1 MMQSPHSSTQQW
13 VRYTHLGHSGFGLL
27 NGDKIAVHTGDM
39 FASPTPTGEQLVLA
53 DVQVG
58 LPCQPQKFIGLWNNF
73 HAQAA
78 KQNLALPLE
87 PLYFIKAASSYCA
100 HGQAV
105 LSPSSY
111 DGRVVYEGEL
121 GLVIGKT
128 CKNAD
133 LDEALTAIFG
143 VTCVNDVTA
152 LDLINRDASFAQWTR
167 AKSFD
172 TFGVFGPVIATG
184 LDLNALSVKT
194 FLNGRERQN
203 YPCSDMIFSP
213 AQIVSALSREMT
225 LHPGDLIACGT
236 SLGVLPMKPG
246 TVVEVVIEGI
256 GVLRNTFMPSSG
268 ETDLHNTNLQKP
280 ATHGA
285 SKP

>member
-1 MMQSPHSSTQQW
+1 MMRSLPPSPQHW

-27 NGDKIAVHTGDM
+27 NGSQIAVHMGDM
-39 FASPTPTGEQLVLA
+39 FDSPSPTGEQLALA
-53 DVQVG
+53 DVQIG
-58 LPCQPQKFIGLWNNF
+58 LPCQPQKFIGLWNNY
-73 HAQAA
+73 HAQAT

-87 PLYFIKAASSYCA
+87 PLCFIKAASSYCA
-100 HGQAV
+100 HEQAV
-105 LSPSSY
+105 VSPASY
-111 DGRVVYEGEL
+111 EGRVVYEGEL

-128 CKNAD
+128 CKNVSV
-133 LDEALTAIFG
+133 DEALAAIFG

-152 LDLINRDASFAQWTR
+152 LDLISRDASFAQWTR

-184 LDLNALSVKT
+184 LDLNALIVKT
-194 FLNGRERQN
+194 LVNGRERQN

-246 TVVEVVIEGI
+246 TVVEVVIDSIGI
-256 GVLRNTFMPSSG
+256 LRNTFMPG
-268 ETDLHNTNLQKP
+268 AGQAGAPKTDSHIAGIRRGPTP
-280 ATHGA
+280 
-285 SKP
+285 

>member
-1 MMQSPHSSTQQW
+1 MTTSVRPSTQHW
-13 VRYTHLGHSGFGLL
+13 VGYSHQGQLGFGLL
-27 NGDKIAVHTGDM
+27 NGNQIDVHTGDM
-39 FASPTPTGEQLVLA
+39 FDSPSPTGGQLALA
-53 DVQVG
+53 DVQIE
-58 LPCQPQKFIGLWNNF
+58 LPCKPQKFIGLWNNYY
-73 HAQAA
+73 AQAT

-100 HGQAV
+100 HGQPIV
-105 LSPSSY
+105 SPASY

-128 CKNAD
+128 CKNAS
-133 LDEALTAIFG
+133 LDEGLSAIFG

-152 LDLINRDASFAQWTR
+152 LDLISRDASFAQWTR

-184 LDLNALSVKT
+184 LDLNALTVKT
-194 FLNGRERQN
+194 LVNGRERQN

-213 AQIVSALSREMT
+213 AHIVSALSKEMT

-236 SLGVLPMKPG
+236 SLGVLPIKPG
-246 TVVEVVIEGI
+246 TVVEVVIDGI
-256 GVLRNTFMPSSG
+256 GVLRNTFMPG
-268 ETDLHNTNLQKP
+268 TGD
-280 ATHGA
+280 THGA
-285 SKP
+285 SKL